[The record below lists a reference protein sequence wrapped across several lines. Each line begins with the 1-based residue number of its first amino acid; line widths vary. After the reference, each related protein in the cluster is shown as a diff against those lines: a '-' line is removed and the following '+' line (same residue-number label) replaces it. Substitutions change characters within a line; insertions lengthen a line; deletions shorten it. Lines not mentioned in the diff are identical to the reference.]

1 MRAPDLEGRLAIVT
15 GAARGI
21 GAALTRALV
30 AEGGRVV
37 AADIDLP
44 AAQKFAAAVD
54 TSGKS
59 VIPLHVDVTSEAS
72 CLDLVRRVE
81 ADHGAIDILVNNA
94 GVYPAKPFEQ
104 ISYDEWR
111 RVLAVNL
118 DSVFLMTRAVV
129 PAMKARRRGRI
140 VNMSSGTVL
149 LGVPNFAHY
158 ASAKAGIIG
167 FTRCLAAELGPSG
180 ITVNVVAPGLT
191 ATDTVVA
198 QMSPAM
204 LQARREAR
212 ALRRDL
218 KAEHIIGAIVFLV
231 SDAAEMIT
239 GQLINVD
246 GGLAMH

>member
-1 MRAPDLEGRLAIVT
+1 
-15 GAARGI
+15 
-21 GAALTRALV
+21 
-30 AEGGRVV
+30 
-37 AADIDLP
+37 
-44 AAQKFAAAVD
+44 
-54 TSGKS
+54 
-59 VIPLHVDVTSEAS
+59 
-72 CLDLVRRVE
+72 
-81 ADHGAIDILVNNA
+81 VNNA
-94 GVYPAKPFEQ
+94 GVYPAKPIEQ
-104 ISYDEWR
+104 ITYDEWR

-129 PAMKARRRGRI
+129 PGMKARGRGRI

-191 ATDTVVA
+191 ATDTVLA
-198 QMSPAM
+198 QMTPAM
-204 LQARREAR
+204 LQTRREGR

-218 KAEHIIGAIVFLV
+218 KPEHIVGAIVFLV
-231 SDAAEMIT
+231 GDAAELIT
-239 GQLINVD
+239 GQLVNVD

>member
-1 MRAPDLEGRLAIVT
+1 MAPAGLGGRLVLVT

-30 AEGGRVV
+30 AEGARVV
-37 AADIDLP
+37 AADIDLA
-44 AAQKFAAAVD
+44 AAQAFAKSVD
-54 TSGKS
+54 ASGAS
-59 VIPLHVDVTSEAS
+59 VIPLHVDVTSESS
-72 CLDLVRRVE
+72 CQDLARRVE
-81 ADHGAIDILVNNA
+81 AEHGPLDALVNNA

-104 ISYDEWR
+104 ITYEEWR

-129 PAMKARRRGRI
+129 PAMKARGRGRI
-140 VNMSSGTVL
+140 VSMSSGTVL
-149 LGVPNFAHY
+149 TCVPNFTHY

-167 FTRCLAAELGPSG
+167 FTRSLAAELGPSG

-191 ATDTVVA
+191 ATDTVLA
-198 QMSPAM
+198 QMTPAM
-204 LQARREAR
+204 LKARREAR

-218 KAEHIIGAIVFLV
+218 KPEDIVGAIVFLV
-231 SDAAEMIT
+231 SDAAELIT

>member
-1 MRAPDLEGRLAIVT
+1 MSPRGLDDRLALVT

-30 AEGGRVV
+30 AEGARVV
-37 AADIDLP
+37 AADIDLG
-44 AAQKFAAAVD
+44 AAQAFAASVD
-54 TSGKS
+54 VGGKS
-59 VIPLHVDVTSEAS
+59 VIPLHVDVTSESS
-72 CLDLVRRVE
+72 CHDLARRIE
-81 ADHGAIDILVNNA
+81 AEHGPLDILVNNA

-104 ISYDEWR
+104 ITYDEWR

-129 PAMKARRRGRI
+129 PAMKARGRGRI

-158 ASAKAGIIG
+158 AAAKAGIIG
-167 FTRCLAAELGPSG
+167 FTRSLAAELGPSG

-191 ATDTVVA
+191 ATDTVLA
-198 QMSPAM
+198 QMTPAM
-204 LQARREAR
+204 LQARRDAR

-218 KAEHIIGAIVFLV
+218 KPEHIVGAIVFLV
-231 SDAAEMIT
+231 SDAAELIT

>member
-1 MRAPDLEGRLAIVT
+1 MRASDLEGRLAIVT
-15 GAARGI
+15 GGARGI

-30 AEGGRVV
+30 AEGARVV
-37 AADIDLP
+37 VADIDLP
-44 AAQKFAAAVD
+44 AAQTFAASVD
-54 TSGKS
+54 AGGKS
-59 VIPLHVDVTSEAS
+59 VLPLHVDVTSETS

-81 ADHGAIDILVNNA
+81 AEQGAVDILVNNA
-94 GVYPAKPFEQ
+94 GVYPAKPLEQ
-104 ISYDEWR
+104 ISYEEWR

-129 PAMKARRRGRI
+129 PSMKARGRGRI

-149 LGVPNFAHY
+149 LGVPYFAHY

-191 ATDTVVA
+191 ATDTVLA
-198 QMSPAM
+198 QMSAAT
-204 LQARREAR
+204 LQARREGR

-218 KAEHIIGAIVFLV
+218 KPEHIIGAIVFLV

-239 GQLINVD
+239 GQLVNVD

>member
-1 MRAPDLEGRLAIVT
+1 MGAFSLDGRLALVT
-15 GAARGI
+15 GGARGI
-21 GAALTRALV
+21 GAAHTRALG
-30 AEGGRVV
+30 AGGARVV
-37 AADIDLP
+37 VADIDLA
-44 AAQKFAAAVD
+44 AAQSLAASVD
-54 TSGKS
+54 AGGAS
-59 VIPLHVDVTSEAS
+59 VIPRHVDVTSEAS
-72 CLDLVRRVE
+72 CGELERVIE
-81 ADHGAIDILVNNA
+81 REHGGLDILVNNA
-94 GVYPAKPFEQ
+94 GVYPAKPIEQ
-104 ISYDEWR
+104 ITYDEWR

-129 PAMKARRRGRI
+129 PGMKARGRGRI

-191 ATDTVVA
+191 ATDTVLA
-198 QMSPAM
+198 QMTPAM
-204 LQARREAR
+204 LQTRREGR

-218 KAEHIIGAIVFLV
+218 KPEHIVGAIVFLV
-231 SDAAEMIT
+231 SDAAELVT
-239 GQLINVD
+239 GQLVNVD